1 MDRMDGGGGYGRR
14 VEYGWEWGWQ
24 IWMGGHQMGGLTLS
38 EFEEINSLLF
48 TLKSSENHKENHCFS
63 DDFRGNRS

>member
-1 MDRMDGGGGYGRR
+1 M
-14 VEYGWEWGWQ
+14 
-24 IWMGGHQMGGLTLS
+24 WMGGHQISLLILS